1 MWNKTST
8 SEPATPATR
17 PASQSTNASTSTT
30 STSSTSPSSSASAT
44 HPQTQTTGPARSR
57 IGAGT
62 NVKGT
67 LQGREDLIVE
77 GRIEG
82 RVELQSSSV
91 SIEESGRV
99 EGDVLARTIKLSGE
113 VHGNLTA
120 EEDAVLLHTA
130 RLVGNIVAKR
140 VTIEAGARFRGSIDM
155 ETGGARERVSPIPSV
170 RDTAESGGAVVSKPN
185 GSTERLGMG

>member
-1 MWNKTST
+1 MWNKSPAPESATPSTKPVSSSTST
-8 SEPATPATR
+8 S
-17 PASQSTNASTSTT
+17 T
-30 STSSTSPSSSASAT
+30 STSSSSPAAAARPSATTSANPSS
-44 HPQTQTTGPARSR
+44 GPSRSR

-67 LQGREDLIVE
+67 LQGREDLVVE

-82 RVELQSSSV
+82 RIELASCNV
-91 SIEESGRV
+91 TIEESGRV
-99 EGDVLARTIKLSGE
+99 EGDVVARVIKLSGE

-130 RLVGNIVAKR
+130 RLVGNSVAKR

-155 ETGGARERVSPIPSV
+155 ETGGPRERVSAPPPI
-170 RDTAESGGAVVSKPN
+170 RETAESGGAVVSKPN